1 MATLA
6 KVRSTVEPKVGGV
19 VKVPQSSGSV
29 LLTIAGQ
36 TVLTK
41 TVTTGQITAADDTE
55 RALLLAFVPG
65 ATL

>member
-1 MATLA
+1 MSTLA
-6 KVRSTVEPKVGGV
+6 NVRATVAPKVGGV
-19 VKVPQSSGSV
+19 VKVPQASGSII
-29 LLTIAGQ
+29 LTIAGQ

-41 TVTTGQITAADDTE
+41 TVTTGQVTATDDTE

>member
-1 MATLA
+1 MASLA
-6 KVRSTVEPKVGGV
+6 VVRQTVTPKTGGV
-19 VKVPQSSGSV
+19 VKVPQASGTII
-29 LLTIAGQ
+29 LTIAGQ

-41 TVTTGQITAADDTE
+41 TVTTGQVTAADDTE

>member
-1 MATLA
+1 MSTLA
-6 KVRSTVEPKVGGV
+6 RVRDTVTPKVGGV
-19 VKVPQSSGSV
+19 VKVPQASGSIV
-29 LLTIAGQ
+29 LSIAGQ

-41 TVTTGQITAADDTE
+41 AVTTGQVTAADDTE